1 MFALIT
7 RALATDGTLV
17 KLLQLGGGMV
27 ILIRQSYDFKLI
39 PPDRAPIGYVQT
51 AYDHAHNPA

>member
-1 MFALIT
+1 MSMTAW
-7 RALATDGTLV
+7 LASVGTMV
-17 KLLQLGGGMV
+17 GGGMV